1 LNFYQKGKHMTVFA
15 YPAAELIK
23 DAEHVTIYYDPSQF
37 AGWPFNHGFWA
48 FADDELLVSF
58 SRGPCSYE
66 TPYDMGHSV
75 VDALG
80 GEYVVLRST
89 DGGHTWPLASLQSL
103 GSRQTLEKPLFT
115 HRAYNPEKA
124 FDWQS
129 PDFCLTAGFGIP
141 PERHKNVGYIQV
153 SHDRGRTWAGPYL
166 MPDFG
171 FSWVQVKPDYL
182 VRPDGLVLLFVTVGI
197 GDGRAGSRFVAV
209 YASPDQGLTWN
220 YLAPII
226 STAPDTHFVNRYYA
240 SPTLLP
246 DGRILVALRCQIDAR
261 NAWPEVYESPDGGR
275 TWNFLSRPSD
285 WGGPSHLTLLDDGRL
300 LIVYGYRVRPY
311 GIRARVSED
320 QGQTWGPELIL
331 RDDAGS
337 WDLGYPR
344 TVKLSDS
351 RVMVAY
357 YFNRADDAVQ
367 LNGGVRH
374 IAGTIFKP

>member
-1 LNFYQKGKHMTVFA
+1 MTVFA
-15 YPAAELIK
+15 YPPAEQPS
-23 DAEHVTIYYDPSQF
+23 DVEHVTIYYDRGHF

-48 FADDELLVSF
+48 FAEDELLVSF

-66 TPYDMGHSV
+66 AAYDMGHSV

-89 DGGHTWPLASLQSL
+89 DGGRTWPRDGLQSL
-103 GSRQTLEKPLFT
+103 GSRQTIEKPLFT
-115 HRAYNPEKA
+115 NPAYRPEKV
-124 FDWQS
+124 FDWDS
-129 PDFCLTAGFGIP
+129 PDFCMTAGFGIP
-141 PERHKNVGYIQV
+141 PERHKQVGYIQV
-153 SHDRGRTWAGPYL
+153 SHDRGQTWDGPFR

-197 GDGRAGSRFVAV
+197 GDGRRGSRFVAV
-209 YASPDQGLTWN
+209 YASPDQGQTWN

-226 STAPDTHFVNRYYA
+226 ATSPDAHFVNRYYA
-240 SPTLLP
+240 SPVLLP
-246 DGRILVALRCQIDAR
+246 DGRIQVALRCQIDAR
-261 NAWPEVYESPDGGR
+261 NAWPEIFESQDGGR
-275 TWNFLSRPSD
+275 TWAFVSRPSD
-285 WGGPSHLTLLDDGRL
+285 WGGPSDLTLLADGRL
-300 LIVYGYRVRPY
+300 LLVYGYRVKPY
-311 GIRARVSED
+311 GIRARISED
-320 QGQTWGPELIL
+320 QGRTWGPELVL

-344 TVKLSDS
+344 TVQLADG

-357 YFNRADDAVQ
+357 YFNRADDDIQ

-374 IAGTIFKP
+374 IAGTIFRP